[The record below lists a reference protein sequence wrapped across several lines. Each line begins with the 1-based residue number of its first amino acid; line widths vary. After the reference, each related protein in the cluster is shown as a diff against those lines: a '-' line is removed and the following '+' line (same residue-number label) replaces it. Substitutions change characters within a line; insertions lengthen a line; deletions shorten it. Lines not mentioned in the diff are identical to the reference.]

1 VQDDTPVLILLGF
14 IAIAVV
20 VGFFVAV
27 HTATAP
33 NQAAIE
39 AALAAGTITYGM
51 NENQVLQVWGE
62 PDSLETNLTESPM
75 GPRDTLQSFWE
86 GLSGSPLERALS
98 KHQLF
103 SYGIWTYHKPWR
115 TVTFDSAGFVVDWFP
130 RR

>member
-1 VQDDTPVLILLGF
+1 MQDDTPILILLGLF
-14 IAIAVV
+14 GLALV

-27 HTATAP
+27 HTATTP
-33 NQAAIE
+33 DQAAIR
-39 AALAAGTITYGM
+39 AAMAAGTITYGM

-62 PDSLETNLTESPM
+62 PDTLETKLTESPM

-103 SYGIWTYHKPWR
+103 SYSIWTYHKPWR

-130 RR
+130 RE